1 MQDPSGVGRGSGF
14 VAFTTPEEASRA
26 LSEMNGKIVIS
37 KPLNVALG
45 QKKEERRA
53 RLQAQFSQL
62 RPVAMPPSIAP
73 RMPIYPPG
81 APSIGQQLFYGQ
93 ALPGLIPQA
102 GFGYQQQLVLG
113 MRPGG
118 DPTPHFFVPPV
129 HQGQRT
135 GRRGPGP
142 LQQAQQ
148 PMPLMPQQ
156 MLPRGRMYRY
166 PPSRNLQEVPMP
178 GVVGG
183 MLSAPYDVGGIL
195 PRDANIPQPMPITA
209 LASALTNATPEQQR
223 TMLGEN
229 LYPLVDQLENEHATE
244 VTGMHLEM
252 DQAENSKCDSVGNK
266 GFPGFWSICQVKTG
280 QVEYGQKSYGGK
292 KNGNHCH
299 RISGIL
305 DNFSM
310 NFLQFFGNTG
320 NMSLGFLVL
329 YELGMHFMLNITY
342 SSFEFNCFINL
353 ANVTGMLG
361 TSLC

>member
-1 MQDPSGVGRGSGF
+1 MRDADRKTKCFGFVNFENADDAAQAVEALNGQKFGDEECIADDKLMELFSEFGTIMSCKVMQDPSGVGRGSGF
-14 VAFTTPEEASRA
+14 VAFTTPEEASRT

-37 KPLNVALG
+37 KPLNVALA
-45 QKKEERRA
+45 QKKEESRA

-62 RPVAMPPSIAP
+62 RTVAMPPSISP

-102 GFGYQQQLVLG
+102 GFGYQQQLVPG

-118 DPTPHFFVPPV
+118 APMPHFFEPPA

-195 PRDANIPQPMPITA
+195 PRDADIPQPMPITA

-229 LYPLVDQLENEHATE
+229 LYPLVDQLENENVTE
-244 VTGMHLEM
+244 VIGMLLEM
-252 DQAENSKCDSVGNK
+252 GQSENLKCDSVGNK
-266 GFPGFWSICQVKTG
+266 GFLGFWSICQVKTG
-280 QVEYGQKSYGGK
+280 CCS
-292 KNGNHCH
+292 
-299 RISGIL
+299 I
-305 DNFSM
+305 
-310 NFLQFFGNTG
+310 
-320 NMSLGFLVL
+320 
-329 YELGMHFMLNITY
+329 
-342 SSFEFNCFINL
+342 
-353 ANVTGMLG
+353 
-361 TSLC
+361 

>member
-37 KPLNVALG
+37 KPLNVALA

-73 RMPIYPPG
+73 R
-81 APSIGQQLFYGQ
+81 
-93 ALPGLIPQA
+93 
-102 GFGYQQQLVLG
+102 V
-113 MRPGG
+113 RPGG

-166 PPSRNLQEVPMP
+166 PTSRNLQELPMP

-195 PRDANIPQPMPITA
+195 PRDADIPQPMPITA

-252 DQAENSKCDSVGNK
+252 DQAEN
-266 GFPGFWSICQVKTG
+266 
-280 QVEYGQKSYGGK
+280 
-292 KNGNHCH
+292 
-299 RISGIL
+299 
-305 DNFSM
+305 
-310 NFLQFFGNTG
+310 
-320 NMSLGFLVL
+320 
-329 YELGMHFMLNITY
+329 
-342 SSFEFNCFINL
+342 
-353 ANVTGMLG
+353 
-361 TSLC
+361 